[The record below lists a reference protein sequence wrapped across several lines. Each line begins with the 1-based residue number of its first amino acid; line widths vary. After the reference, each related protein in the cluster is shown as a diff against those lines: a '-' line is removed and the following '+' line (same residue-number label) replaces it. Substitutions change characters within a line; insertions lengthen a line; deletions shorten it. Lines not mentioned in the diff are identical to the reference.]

1 MALFS
6 GFTNFLDPAGTFAGG
21 GSPRINALTG
31 VTGAEA
37 AMKASNAQE
46 RSAQAAV
53 AEQRYEFEKSLEA
66 TAPWREAGA
75 NALQVYQNALFGA
88 ATPQGYNAFTKTPA
102 YQLPLAEGTKAVE
115 RSAAARGNLL
125 SGRTLKE
132 LTRFG
137 QDYAGTQY
145 GNYLGNLSNL
155 SGLGYTGSAQ
165 TGQNA
170 LATGQNIGNL
180 LTGAGNARA
189 SGYLNAA
196 QAQQQGASNVA
207 SIAGL
212 VAALFL
218 A

>member
-1 MALFS
+1 MANFFS
-6 GFTNFLDPAGTFAGG
+6 NV
-21 GSPRINALTG
+21 GSLLTSGADKAPSFVDSLTG
-31 VTGAEA
+31 KTTAEA
-37 AMKASNAQE
+37 SKSAAKAQE
-46 RSAQAAV
+46 RSAMSAIE
-53 AEQRYEFEKSLEA
+53 EQRYEFEKALEA

-75 NALQVYQNALFGA
+75 NALQLYQNALTG
-88 ATPQGYNAFTKTPA
+88 TTVPQAYNAFTQTPA
-102 YQLPLAEGTKAVE
+102 YQLPLAEGTRAVE
-115 RSAAARGNLL
+115 RSASARGNLL

-155 SGLGYTGSAQ
+155 SGLGYTGSQQA
-165 TGQNA
+165 GQNA
-170 LATGQNIGNL
+170 ITTGQNIGNL

-212 VAALFL
+212 VASLFL